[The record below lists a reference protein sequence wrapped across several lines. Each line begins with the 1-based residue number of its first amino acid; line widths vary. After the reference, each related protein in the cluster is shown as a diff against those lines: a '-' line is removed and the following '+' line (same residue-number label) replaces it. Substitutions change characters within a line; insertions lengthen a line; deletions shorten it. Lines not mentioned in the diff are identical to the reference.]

1 MRRRILVSS
10 IGNALIDTERAVRFK
25 KRATLNA
32 VRITNN
38 SPAITANSAPMRN
51 ANAKSLVWISEKTN
65 AYSGYGKT
73 IASVIV
79 KKGEAV
85 SENRGNGNTQNFLG
99 LLVLIPE
106 KLATP

>member
-1 MRRRILVSS
+1 
-10 IGNALIDTERAVRFK
+10 
-25 KRATLNA
+25 
-32 VRITNN
+32 
-38 SPAITANSAPMRN
+38 MRN

-106 KLATP
+106 KLATPQEGFLGNALTHEKTSNLLCKLKADS